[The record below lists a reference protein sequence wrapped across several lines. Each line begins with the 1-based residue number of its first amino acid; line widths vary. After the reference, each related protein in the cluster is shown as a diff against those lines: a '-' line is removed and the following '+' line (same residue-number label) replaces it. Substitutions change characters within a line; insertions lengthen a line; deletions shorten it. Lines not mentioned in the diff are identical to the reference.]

1 MDEDDKSNSS
11 NDDFIGS
18 VETSL
23 GACAG
28 AKDQTL
34 ILQLKNATKNNV
46 GKIILR
52 VEPVNTNN
60 SKSPPI

>member
-11 NDDFIGS
+11 NDDFIGT

-34 ILQLKNATKNNV
+34 ILPLKNTTKPNV

-52 VEPVNTNN
+52 VEPVNSNN
-60 SKSPPI
+60 SKRPTI

>member
-1 MDEDDKSNSS
+1 MDEDDKANSS

-34 ILQLKNATKNNV
+34 ILPLTSKTKGNV

-60 SKSPPI
+60 GKS